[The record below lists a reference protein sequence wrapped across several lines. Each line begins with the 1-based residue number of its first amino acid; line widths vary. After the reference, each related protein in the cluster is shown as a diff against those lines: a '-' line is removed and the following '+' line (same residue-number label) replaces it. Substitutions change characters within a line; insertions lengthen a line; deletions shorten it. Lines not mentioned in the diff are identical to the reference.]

1 MMCIISKER
10 IAFCAQVEGTRG
22 EIFATSPIAFQMH
35 ACTQWT
41 HSDVWSQLA
50 PTPECLFKIGDRQS
64 EKNRWN
70 SDWRAI
76 CNATRGIETGCGV
89 IRHRGVSDG
98 SDGAIPPGR
107 KYFLLMC
114 IHITIVSTIIAAMG
128 ESLTVD
134 NDDVMQSNSM
144 PFRHPQGPVQEWP
157 QYFRDILDNSPLIL
171 CCEEWSII
179 TVFWVSKPLASEF
192 TQLVGTLE

>member
-35 ACTQWT
+35 AFTQWT
-41 HSDVWSQLA
+41 HSDLWSQLA
-50 PTPECLFKIGDRQS
+50 PTPECLFKIGDWQS

-98 SDGAIPPGR
+98 SDGACPLWRSLSVRTEIFFADAVDGVTSSYYLNSFYPANFTT
-107 KYFLLMC
+107 KTKSSFHQSICLAKAC
-114 IHITIVSTIIAAMG
+114 IQPSMWSNISFYTVITWFSG
-128 ESLTVD
+128 TVYLFD
-134 NDDVMQSNSM
+134 IYS
-144 PFRHPQGPVQEWP
+144 VQ
-157 QYFRDILDNSPLIL
+157 YRNGL
-171 CCEEWSII
+171 
-179 TVFWVSKPLASEF
+179 
-192 TQLVGTLE
+192 